1 MKALAAL
8 ILTAAAVIAL
18 ASHEAGAVAPMQS
31 PVPTRS
37 RWRDLP
43 ATPTTSPTPT
53 ATRSRWRPM
62 PATPTPIVTVVVRPL
77 DQHER
82 HPNATRR

>member
-1 MKALAAL
+1 MKHIATIALA
-8 ILTAAAVIAL
+8 AAAVIAL

-43 ATPTTSPTPT
+43 ATPTPDHSD
-53 ATRSRWRPM
+53 AQHGRTRDTHCELRLPM
-62 PATPTPIVTVVVRPL
+62 VS
-77 DQHER
+77 
-82 HPNATRR
+82 N